1 MNKEQLQL
9 LIAEGEGLTLEFK
22 ERYSSKIDRDIVA
35 MANSKGGY
43 ILLGVD
49 DNGKITGEKLTNAMK
64 AEIQSLA
71 RNCEPNIQLG
81 NILKLDQVVVIEVP
95 EGDEKPYSCS
105 SGYFRRLD
113 AITQKMTQQEVRAIF
128 REAIDT
134 SFEDFPCPNFQMED
148 VSLKKIK
155 AFLTETKTTYKVNK
169 DNLLSFLASLNIYKG
184 TAINNAGTKPMMAK
198 IFMSVSPLFRA
209 S

>member
-64 AEIQSLA
+64 AEIHSLA
-71 RNCEPNIQLG
+71 RNCEPHIQLS
-81 NILKLDQVVVIEVP
+81 NILKLDQVVIIEVP

-113 AITQKMTQQEVRAIF
+113 AITQKMTQPEVRAIF

-148 VSLKKIK
+148 
-155 AFLTETKTTYKVNK
+155 
-169 DNLLSFLASLNIYKG
+169 
-184 TAINNAGTKPMMAK
+184 
-198 IFMSVSPLFRA
+198 R
-209 S
+209 